1 MIIMII
7 IVLLLFAAIASSIW
21 DAYRIGKQDRYR
33 ELVDDYRK
41 ASEDIG
47 RMEIII
53 EALKEGL
60 REKENG
66 GDNENT

>member
-21 DAYRIGKQDRYR
+21 DAYCIGKHDRYR

-60 REKENG
+60 RQKKEEG
-66 GDNENT
+66 GDK

>member
-21 DAYRIGKQDRYR
+21 DAYCIGKHDRYR

-41 ASEDIG
+41 ASEDNG

-53 EALKEGL
+53 EALKEKKKKK
-60 REKENG
+60 KEEG
-66 GDNENT
+66 GDK

>member
-7 IVLLLFAAIASSIW
+7 IIVLLFAAIASSIW
-21 DAYRIGKQDRYR
+21 DAYCIGKHDRYR

-41 ASEDIG
+41 ASEDVG

-66 GDNENT
+66 GDK